1 MQIANAVVLVTGGS
15 SGIGRSIAE
24 TLGRAGAKVAITGRD
39 RAKLS
44 AAASAVGAHAIQ
56 ADVSKEDDAARA
68 VRDAIETFG
77 HLDVLVNNAG
87 MGVLKPLVDM
97 DAAGFDRVWAT
108 NVRGAMLMARE
119 AARHFVTRNAGAI
132 VNIGSTAS
140 HRGAPNGTAYYASKF
155 ALRGMT
161 ECWRQELRKF
171 NVRVMLVNPSE
182 VITNF
187 AAVAG
192 FEQKAHPS
200 KLQPEDIAHAVKGAL
215 EMADRGFTT
224 ELTVFATNPQD

>member
-24 TLGRAGAKVAITGRD
+24 TLVRAGAKVAITGRD

-68 VRDAIETFG
+68 VRDVIETFG

-119 AARHFVTRNAGAI
+119 AAGARRD
-132 VNIGSTAS
+132 A
-140 HRGAPNGTAYYASKF
+140 APPAPRPK
-155 ALRGMT
+155 R
-161 ECWRQELRKF
+161 
-171 NVRVMLVNPSE
+171 
-182 VITNF
+182 
-187 AAVAG
+187 
-192 FEQKAHPS
+192 
-200 KLQPEDIAHAVKGAL
+200 
-215 EMADRGFTT
+215 
-224 ELTVFATNPQD
+224 